1 VSTDDGT
8 ASSVIIRLV
17 DQGERNR
24 IVTLLTEENGRIA
37 AIARGARGKSRRF
50 GGHLDLFHQGIAILS
65 RRGRSGLATLQRFDV
80 QQPFEGIRQDIVK
93 FAVASFLIELVA
105 STTIDESSDASHY
118 AVVIDMLGDLANH
131 SSVTSRHILLTFQLR
146 WFYVLGMLPELTEE
160 GLYNAQLSPM
170 SDEALL
176 LAQSYFEGQIDHVD
190 ETQSVA
196 DVGRMTRELRRR
208 VVSRPLAS
216 ESFLRQVLRSLN

>member
-118 AVVIDMLGDLANH
+118 AVVIDMLGDLASH